1 MQEVTD
7 VESRTNLPENHA
19 TQPAKAQLET
29 QLEKA
34 QQSVLIHL
42 HQEQAHLQ
50 EELQQEEASEPA
62 KALREALQQE
72 EASQQAEALLQAET
86 LREALQQEEAS
97 ELAKALREELQQEE
111 ASQQA
116 ENLTARTASSLRT
129 GRKKPPKPLLPL
141 KQQKMEYV

>member
-50 EELQQEEASEPA
+50 EADLLKAKALQPEEASELA

-72 EASQQAEALLQAET
+72 EASQQAET
-86 LREALQQEEAS
+86 
-97 ELAKALREELQQEE
+97 LREELQQEE
-111 ASQQA
+111 ASQQAEALQQA

-129 GRKKPPKPLLPL
+129 GRKKLPKPLLPL

>member
-50 EELQQEEASEPA
+50 EALQQEEASEPA

-72 EASQQAEALLQAET
+72 EALQQAET
-86 LREALQQEEAS
+86 
-97 ELAKALREELQQEE
+97 LREELQQEE